1 MTQPPEDADLPP
13 SAEPSVPPPTTGPR
27 ALDKAKAERAARL
40 AQALRANLKRR
51 KAPGRSAPVPAK
63 DRN

>member
-13 SAEPSVPPPTTGPR
+13 SAEPIAPPVAGRR
-27 ALDKAKAERAARL
+27 AMDKAKAERAARL

-51 KAPGRSAPVPAK
+51 KAPGRSSLVPPT